1 MGNKPIIS
9 EEEKKKIYLALE
21 SKANEPGIT
30 YDDLFDGINDIHP
43 SYKKEICCLSI
54 PIAVVFFLSLYAIIF
69 KPSVSNWYVCGL
81 IGYILSS
88 FSGCGM
94 LFYYK
99 KRYMSIIFI
108 AVFIFIG
115 WVAINRTINADML
128 KDLLQLIKD
137 IFS

>member
-9 EEEKKKIYLALE
+9 EEEKKKNYLALE

-30 YDDLFDGINDIHP
+30 YDDLFGGINDIHP
-43 SYKKEICCLSI
+43 SYKKEIFCLSI

-69 KPSVSNWYVCGL
+69 KPSASNWYVCGL
-81 IGYILSS
+81 IGYILCS
-88 FSGCGM
+88 FSECGT

-108 AVFIFIG
+108 AVFICIG

-128 KDLLQLIKD
+128 KDLLQLIKG

>member
-1 MGNKPIIS
+1 M
-9 EEEKKKIYLALE
+9 
-21 SKANEPGIT
+21 
-30 YDDLFDGINDIHP
+30 
-43 SYKKEICCLSI
+43 SI

-69 KPSVSNWYVCGL
+69 KPSAVCGL
-81 IGYILSS
+81 IGYILCS
-88 FSGCGM
+88 FSECGT

-128 KDLLQLIKD
+128 KDLLQLIKG